1 MQLSAIGAASEVI
14 VLWCCT
20 ADCGCSSWYS
30 VWCGLMW
37 VDVKS
42 DFGHFWSLE
51 KHADGCVWLTVFY
64 SNFRSMSKCCWPE
77 NRNPQQES
85 LSLTAR
91 RGVVNCCTTIQLYN
105 KSTTNRSIM
114 EFKGYSWS
122 TCSSLNSHC
131 AFTVGVVNHLHSRR
145 TLLTTQSTFRGEIIL
160 KSRVWDFQREV
171 RIFLNILKFPYN
183 TVWTVEHVKG
193 SLQTKTELDSS
204 SHFDTIGLDSWASS
218 KKLPWFCSF
227 LPWFSYIPSY
237 KETQVSTKY
246 GYFGLWTLLN
256 FGLRKFR
263 HLGPKLPDR
272 NKILRKLH
280 TTWTLKNYLFII
292 LGMLLFNYPLV
303 VAIGTSD
310 EIFCLFLFY
319 FFVTK
324 AT

>member
-131 AFTVGVVNHLHSRR
+131 AFTVGVVTRQPPSPSP
-145 TLLTTQSTFRGEIIL
+145 STYFVDNTI
-160 KSRVWDFQREV
+160 DF
-171 RIFLNILKFPYN
+171 
-183 TVWTVEHVKG
+183 
-193 SLQTKTELDSS
+193 
-204 SHFDTIGLDSWASS
+204 
-218 KKLPWFCSF
+218 PW
-227 LPWFSYIPSY
+227 
-237 KETQVSTKY
+237 
-246 GYFGLWTLLN
+246 
-256 FGLRKFR
+256 R
-263 HLGPKLPDR
+263 
-272 NKILRKLH
+272 
-280 TTWTLKNYLFII
+280 NYLEVQS
-292 LGMLLFNYPLV
+292 LGLPEGSTHIFEHTQIPL
-303 VAIGTSD
+303 
-310 EIFCLFLFY
+310 
-319 FFVTK
+319 
-324 AT
+324 